1 MLKRFSLFPRVFSLG
16 LALVL
21 TVALA
26 AGAVAAEKTYINGI
40 DASYPPFAFIDK
52 DGKPSGFDVDSMN
65 WIANKMGFKVKH
77 EAMDWSSIV
86 TSLLNK
92 RIDMVCSGMSISP
105 ERQAVVT
112 FSNPYYSIRKYLLVH
127 ADSGLTKEQIL
138 TGNKKLGVQS
148 GTNEAQWLE
157 ENKAPNKWN
166 YTLRFYAS
174 PPMAIEDLVNKRIDA
189 AAIDSAPANDA
200 INKGKKPVKV
210 VGEFADGDDFG
221 VATRNE
227 DQELRDLL
235 NKGYELLKADPYW
248 EELKVKFGVN

>member
-1 MLKRFSLFPRVFSLG
+1 MLKRISTLG
-16 LALVL
+16 LALALVL
-21 TVALA
+21 AFA
-26 AGAVAAEKTYINGI
+26 AGSQAAEKVYINGI
-40 DASYPPFAFIDK
+40 DASYPPHAFIDTS
-52 DGKPSGFDVDSMN
+52 GKPAGLDVEALD
-65 WIANKMGFKVKH
+65 WIAKEMGFKVKH

-86 TSLLNK
+86 TSLLQK

-112 FSNPYYSIRKYLLVH
+112 FTEPYFSIRKYLVVH
-127 ADSGLTKEQIL
+127 QDSALTKEEIL

-148 GTNEAQWLE
+148 GTNEALWLE

-174 PPMAIEDLVNKRIDA
+174 PPMAIEDVVNKRIDA

-200 INKGKKPVKV
+200 MNKGKKPIKV
-210 VGEFADGDDFG
+210 AGEFAEGDDFG

-227 DQELRDLL
+227 DAELRAML
-235 NKGYELLKADPYW
+235 NEGFRKLKADPYW
-248 EELKVKFGVN
+248 EELKAKYQVAE